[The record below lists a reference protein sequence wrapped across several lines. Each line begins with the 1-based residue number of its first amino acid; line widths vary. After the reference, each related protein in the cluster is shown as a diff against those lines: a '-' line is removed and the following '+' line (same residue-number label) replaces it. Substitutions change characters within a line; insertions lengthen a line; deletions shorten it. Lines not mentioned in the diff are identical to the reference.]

1 MVRALQIARFGGP
14 EALRLVSSGKVRYV
28 GCSNFAGWQVMKAL
42 GVAARDGRPRFVSNQ
57 VYLSL
62 LERSAEYDI
71 VPTALDQGLRAG
83 AVLVGED
90 LDVVGSH

>member
-1 MVRALQIARFGGP
+1 
-14 EALRLVSSGKVRYV
+14 
-28 GCSNFAGWQVMKAL
+28 MKAL

-71 VPTALDQGLRAG
+71 VPTALDQGLGLLIWSPLAGGLLSGKFRRGSARGRRAPVTPG
-83 AVLVGED
+83 GGV
-90 LDVVGSH
+90 SPR